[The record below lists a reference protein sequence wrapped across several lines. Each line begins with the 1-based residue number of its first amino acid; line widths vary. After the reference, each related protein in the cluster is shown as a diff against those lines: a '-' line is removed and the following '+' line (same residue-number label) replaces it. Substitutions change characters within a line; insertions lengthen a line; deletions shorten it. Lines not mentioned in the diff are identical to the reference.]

1 MKKTNLILIGMPAS
15 GKSTVGVILAKVLGY
30 GFIDTDIL
38 IQRAQKK
45 RLAQIIKEVGVDGFL
60 EVENRVNA
68 SVEADHCV
76 IATGGSAVY
85 GEDAMRHF
93 KEIGHIMYL
102 KTDFETIR
110 KKGAIEAIGQRF
122 GVSTIIGHEQ
132 RKRHLGIVLFRF
144 YDGAYGKTVEVSISP
159 DNEVRHAIFRDMT
172 LNSLKQPIIYALRRI
187 PMPDKEAGFH
197 VNRLV

>member
-45 RLAQIIKEVGVDGFL
+45 RLAQIINEVGVDGFL

-110 KKGAIEAIGQRF
+110 KRLGNIRQRGVALREGQTLRDLYDERTVLYEKYADTVIEESGDAED
-122 GVSTIIGHEQ
+122 V
-132 RKRHLGIVLFRF
+132 V
-144 YDGAYGKTVEVSISP
+144 VSI
-159 DNEVRHAIFRDMT
+159 
-172 LNSLKQPIIYALRRI
+172 LKVIQSGGS
-187 PMPDKEAGFH
+187 E
-197 VNRLV
+197 

>member
-38 IQRAQKK
+38 IQRAEKK
-45 RLAQIIKEVGVDGFL
+45 RLAQIINEVGVDGFL

-110 KKGAIEAIGQRF
+110 KRLWNIRQRGVALREGQTLRDLYDERSVLYEKYADTVIEESGDAED
-122 GVSTIIGHEQ
+122 V
-132 RKRHLGIVLFRF
+132 V
-144 YDGAYGKTVEVSISP
+144 VSI
-159 DNEVRHAIFRDMT
+159 
-172 LNSLKQPIIYALRRI
+172 LKVIQSGGG
-187 PMPDKEAGFH
+187 E
-197 VNRLV
+197 